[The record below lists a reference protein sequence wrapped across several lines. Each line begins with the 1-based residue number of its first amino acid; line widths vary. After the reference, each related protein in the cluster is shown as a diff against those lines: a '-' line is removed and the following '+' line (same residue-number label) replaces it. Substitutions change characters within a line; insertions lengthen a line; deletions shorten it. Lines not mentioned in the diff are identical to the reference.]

1 MHILLK
7 QKGPSIPRN
16 LAIGTFGKTAN
27 SVLNNGRYAIDPI
40 FNGPEVLPSASD
52 KAKIFT
58 KNFSKKSNLDDSGV
72 SLPIFPSRAN
82 LKLHNITKTLMIVKK
97 VITNLDS
104 SKASGP
110 DCIPVVV
117 LKNPEHELLYILPEL
132 FHIYLKETCFP
143 DYWKDS
149 SVVWLFKNVG
159 ERSTAKNFRPVS
171 LFSVVNKVFEKLEK
185 SKIIDQLEKCDFLF

>member
-1 MHILLK
+1 MLLK

-58 KNFSKKSNLDDSGV
+58 KNFSKESNLDDSGV

-82 LKLHNITKTLMIVKK
+82 LKLHNITKTPMIVKK

-117 LKNPEHELLYILPEL
+117 LKNPEHDFLYILPEL

-143 DYWKDS
+143 DYS
-149 SVVWLFKNVG
+149 
-159 ERSTAKNFRPVS
+159 RRTHR
-171 LFSVVNKVFEKLEK
+171 
-185 SKIIDQLEKCDFLF
+185 